1 MAQMSRDPALREL
14 LEDLR
19 HDLVKYVRLPLRM
32 LPGDADPDAVR
43 CALECA
49 LFRTRESPREVLSAR
64 EVYARAKPALLAAA
78 ADATR
83 LQAFEAALWRVLAW
97 EAALAGSHA
106 LDRAQLEADLAGL
119 SGTLEAWLQ
128 EVSRG

>member
-1 MAQMSRDPALREL
+1 MSSDPALREL

-43 CALECA
+43 GALACAL
-49 LFRTRESPREVLSAR
+49 LRTRESPDEVLSAR
-64 EVYARAKPALLAAA
+64 EIYARAKPALLAAA
-78 ADATR
+78 ADPAR
-83 LQAFEAALWRVLAW
+83 LAAFDGALARVLAW
-97 EAALAGSHA
+97 EARLSGARA
-106 LDRAQLEADLAGL
+106 LDRKQLESDLSAL
-119 SGTLEAWLQ
+119 AAALDAWLA

>member
-32 LPGDADPDAVR
+32 LPGDADLDAVR
-43 CALECA
+43 GAVECA
-49 LFRTRESPREVLSAR
+49 LLRTRESPQQVLSAR
-64 EVYARAKPALLAAA
+64 EIYAQAKPALLAASA
-78 ADATR
+78 NPVR
-83 LQAFEAALWRVLAW
+83 LQAFEAALTRVLAW
-97 EAALAGSHA
+97 EACLGGARA
-106 LDRAQLEADLAGL
+106 LDRAQLEADLAALAGAL
-119 SGTLEAWLQ
+119 DAWLG